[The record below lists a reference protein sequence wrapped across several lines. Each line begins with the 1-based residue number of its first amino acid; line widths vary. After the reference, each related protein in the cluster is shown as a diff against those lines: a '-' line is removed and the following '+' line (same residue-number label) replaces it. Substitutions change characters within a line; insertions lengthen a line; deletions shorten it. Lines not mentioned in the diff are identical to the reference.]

1 MPTSADAMAAATSI
15 MRAQQ
20 IVLAAVDGALRPFGL
35 TFARYEGLVLLL
47 FSRRGTLP
55 LGIMGQRLMIHPASV
70 TNIIDRLENQGLV
83 RRRPHPTD
91 GRTTLAE
98 ITEEGRR
105 LATEATA
112 AVNDVAFGLGGLS
125 GPDTE
130 DLQTDHRHP
139 QAGHRGLSALS
150 RLGPWATDS
159 GASGLQS
166 DALSPVGR
174 RGTFHWAERGA
185 FAQGPKVFL
194 NTVRLT
200 QETPCPEASPGGKP
214 FRTSERAAL
223 RQGES
228 NY

>member
-1 MPTSADAMAAATSI
+1 VPRKSLPFDPIEEARRQWTERWDADVADAMAAATSI

-112 AVNDVAFGLGGLS
+112 AVNGVAFGLGGLS
-125 GPDTE
+125 GPDAE
-130 DLQTDHRHP
+130 DLKRII
-139 QAGHRGLSALS
+139 
-150 RLGPWATDS
+150 AT
-159 GASGLQS
+159 
-166 DALSPVGR
+166 
-174 RGTFHWAERGA
+174 
-185 FAQGPKVFL
+185 
-194 NTVRLT
+194 
-200 QETPCPEASPGGKP
+200 
-214 FRTSERAAL
+214 L
-223 RQGES
+223 RQGIGDFLP
-228 NY
+228 